1 MEMLEKL
8 FLEILNMSFTASF
21 VICFVMITRLLLKR
35 APKIF
40 TYVLWSIVLFRLICP
55 FSIESIMS
63 LMPVNTKPISH
74 EILYTQTP
82 TIYTGLNQV
91 DQLVNNALPVATIG
105 DSVNPMQIWT
115 FIGLIVWGVGVVILL
130 AYGILSLIKLKRKLE
145 TSRYEENN
153 IYITDQLEVPFVLGI
168 IRPKIYLPEG
178 LLADEKHYIILH
190 EQIHIKRYDYIIRL
204 ISFIVVCIHW
214 FNPLVWVAFFMAG
227 KDMEMSCD
235 EAVIKSL
242 GNDVKKA
249 YSCSLLSFAV
259 GKRHTGL
266 IPLAFGE
273 DSTKSRVKNVLSYKK
288 PSFWVVS
295 IILLGILL
303 LGAGLLTNPITF
315 STALVA
321 KEVDLTKFKNSII
334 GSEMPRI
341 LYADRD
347 KVIFEASGIY
357 VYDLKK
363 EELVS
368 SYAFD
373 SFDTQ
378 LLKNNKGFV
387 FALTDGKQIIW
398 GFEDIVGNN
407 VKAYSCITGEKNL
420 MEISKEL
427 MATYQKNSFSCYYPN
442 ESDER
447 YNKSFGA
454 ITMLPAT
461 QDEVIYLT
469 FSSVEVATIKIVYES
484 SLEHKEYQVFGKE
497 QEVTKGQE
505 IEDIKPT
512 PQIKASTIQ
521 ECAEQYVAEMFESF
535 SKVTTFKLVDSKI
548 TALNK
553 IATFTHLTN
562 APIELWAIEYRL
574 LPDNIANVALA
585 GGMNAIDGWI
595 TEDGDMGK
603 PILVFSIEDG
613 EPKYLGELR
622 SGYLGSTLSGQEVA
636 LRQFLEKSGKLPK
649 ETYQSEHIIVKFPLS
664 TGETCKLLL
673 SQPAKKGSGGI
684 WCVERWMDGNG
695 SIYYD
700 DPQVDTILTEYYE
713 GMQEAYDKGEMPWL
727 VDTKNVALKYTNK
740 VLGQMLTYKDL
751 ELIEKASLSD
761 FQQLPISSYFGFI
774 SKFQLDTELF
784 HFDRAE
790 WLTSNQVERMKE
802 LKLSDEDMPGGFY
815 IYNPKHYPDAFIVN
829 EYTQYHFMK
838 KSPDFTELNEYTTTD
853 KNEFYNYLSGYPEGS
868 APPFWVQTQGGYVT
882 NVREQY
888 LP

>member
-1 MEMLEKL
+1 MLERL

-35 APKIF
+35 VPKIF
-40 TYVLWSIVLFRLICP
+40 TYVIWSIVLFRLICP

-63 LMPVNTKPISH
+63 LMPANTKPISQ

-82 TIYTGLNQV
+82 TIHTGLNNM
-91 DQLVNNALPVATIG
+91 DQLVNNALPVATIEA
-105 DSVNPMQIWT
+105 SVNPMQIWT

-130 AYGILSLIKLKRKLE
+130 AYGIFSLIKLKRKLE
-145 TSRYEENN
+145 TSRHEENN
-153 IYITDQLEVPFVLGI
+153 IYITAQLEVPFVLGI
-168 IRPKIYLPEG
+168 VHPKIYLPEG
-178 LLADEKHYIILH
+178 LSPDEKHYILLH
-190 EQIHIKRYDYIIRL
+190 EQIHIKRYDHIIRL

-249 YSCSLLSFAV
+249 YSSSLLSFAV

-273 DSTKSRVKNVLSYKK
+273 GSTKSRVKNVLSYKK

-295 IILLGILL
+295 IILIGIFLL
-303 LGAGLLTNPITF
+303 SVGLLTNPITF

-321 KEVDLTKFKNSII
+321 KEVDLTKFESSII

-341 LYADRD
+341 LYADRN
-347 KVIFEASGIY
+347 KVIFEASGVY

-363 EELVS
+363 EELVC
-368 SYAFD
+368 SYAFE

-378 LLKNNKGFV
+378 LLKNNKVFV
-387 FALTDGKQIIW
+387 FSLADGKQIIW
-398 GFEDIVGNN
+398 GFEDTAGND

-420 MEISKEL
+420 MEVSKEL

-442 ESDER
+442 ENDER
-447 YNKSFGA
+447 YNQSFGA
-454 ITMLPAT
+454 ITMLPGT

-469 FSSVEVATIKIVYES
+469 FTSVEVATIKIVYES
-484 SLEHKEYQVFGKE
+484 SLEHKEYQVFGKQ
-497 QEVTKGQE
+497 QEVTNKQE
-505 IEDIKPT
+505 VEEMRPT
-512 PQIKASTIQ
+512 PQMEASPIQ
-521 ECAEQYVAEMFESF
+521 EYAEQYVAEMFESY
-535 SKVTTFKLVDSKI
+535 SKYTTFKLVDSKI

-574 LPDNIANVALA
+574 LPDNIGNVLLA
-585 GGMNAIDGWI
+585 GGMNTIDGWI
-595 TEDGDMGK
+595 TENGDMGK
-603 PILVFSIEDG
+603 PILVFSIENG
-613 EPKYLGELR
+613 GPEYLGVLR
-622 SGYLGSTLSGQEVA
+622 SGYLGNTLSGQEVA

-649 ETYQSEHIIVKFPLS
+649 ETYSGEHILVKFPLS

-673 SQPAKKGSGGI
+673 SQPAQKGSGGI

-700 DPQVDTILTEYYE
+700 DPQVDTILMEYYE

-740 VLGQMLTYKDL
+740 VLGQMLTYKDI
-751 ELIEKASLSD
+751 ELIENASLSD
-761 FQQLPISSYFGFI
+761 FQQLPVSIYFGYI
-774 SKFQLDTELF
+774 SDFQLDTELF

-790 WLTSNQVERMKE
+790 WVTSSQEERMNE
-802 LKLSDEDMPGGFY
+802 LNLSDADMPNGFY
-815 IYNPKHYPDAFIVN
+815 IYNPKHYLDTFIVN

-838 KSPDFTELNEYTTTD
+838 KAKESDELNEYTTTD
-853 KNEFYNYLSGYPEGS
+853 KNEFYNYLSGYEEGS
-868 APPFWVQTQGGYVT
+868 TPPFWVQTQGGYVT
-882 NVREQY
+882 NIREQY